1 MHNLTSALLIII
13 IKCQCGILQGRKY
26 KNHLCREEAESMG
39 ECIQLEHGTFIP
51 LVLGSN
57 GGIEAEC
64 LMFVKTLAKFV
75 LLKYNV

>member
-1 MHNLTSALLIII
+1 
-13 IKCQCGILQGRKY
+13 
-26 KNHLCREEAESMG
+26 MG
-39 ECIQLEHGTFIP
+39 KWECIQLEHGTFIP